1 MHYYNN
7 IAIDQQQASTDNMK
21 DKDFAPINKS
31 NRLEYLDLIRG
42 ISIFGILIV
51 NLRWFSLYTPGF
63 KGVFVFPEIDHVVR
77 TLQYIFIEGKFYS
90 MFSLLFG
97 WGIALQIERSR
108 KDDASTAAFIRRR
121 LWFMLLLGGIH
132 LFFIWE
138 GDIVFLYGLAGFI
151 LVALRNYSNR
161 TLLITGILLILS
173 PILLYFLKM
182 HFSWINWPSDILY
195 EAGEKVYQMQGLIDQ
210 DTSRTPVLRET
221 KNIFSIIGITWAD
234 APYRFAYLFFVSR
247 IPKVLGTMLIGFV
260 IARTDF
266 YQKAMLHRKKL
277 VQILIAGL
285 LIFVPLNVVLFLL
298 VKNEEAYYALQPQ
311 GLYYTAFYSFTVF
324 PLALVYM
331 IGLALAFKKPW
342 INKLLRPVLPV
353 GRTAF
358 SNYVGQSLIGIIL
371 FYGIGFGWAEQFG
384 PLAWTILAVI
394 IFTVQ
399 VIFSGLWL
407 KYFRFG
413 LLEWI
418 WRSFTYGKIQPI
430 LVAKK

>member
-1 MHYYNN
+1 MTTRMENEKAN
-7 IAIDQQQASTDNMK
+7 
-21 DKDFAPINKS
+21 APISKQ
-31 NRLEYLDLIRG
+31 NRIEYLDLIRG

-63 KGVFVFPEIDHVVR
+63 NGIFTFPEIDHVVR

-97 WGIALQIERSR
+97 WGIAIQIERSR

-138 GDIVFLYGLAGFI
+138 GDIVFMYGLAGFI

-161 TLLITGILLILS
+161 TLLTTGILLLLS
-173 PILLYFLKM
+173 PIVLYFLKM
-182 HFSWINWPSDILY
+182 QFLWLNWPSDILY

-210 DTSRTPVLRET
+210 DTSRTPVLSET

-247 IPKVLGTMLIGFV
+247 IPKVLGAMLIGFV

-266 YQKAMLHRKKL
+266 YTKAMQHKKKL
-277 VQILIAGL
+277 LWIFVVGTLV
-285 LIFVPLNVVLFLL
+285 FVPLNVVLFLF
-298 VKNEEAYYALQPQ
+298 VKNEEAFYALQSE
-311 GLYYTAFYSFTVF
+311 GLYYTIVYSFTVF
-324 PLALVYM
+324 PLAIVYM
-331 IGLALAFKKPW
+331 IGLALAFEKPW
-342 INKLLRPVLPV
+342 IHKLFKPVLPV

-384 PLAWTILAVI
+384 PLAWTILAVV
-394 IFTVQ
+394 IFTGQ
-399 VIFSGLWL
+399 VIVSSIWL

-413 LLEWI
+413 PLEWI
-418 WRSFTYGKIQPI
+418 WRSFTYAKIQP
-430 LVAKK
+430 LRVVAKK